1 MQLFILEKPAN
12 FATDLKSRLPANGS
26 IELQHIENPRTLLEQ
41 LPKQPSLV
49 VLDCALLESELRPM
63 LKRIREHSMSTNV
76 IVLCEQHETPQ
87 AQSWL
92 DVFRFDYLVKDENTS
107 TRLWNSVQRAFEQWS
122 AVQAMK
128 RMRTAATFAVEQPI
142 EQSRVQDEGFGL
154 LLSEE
159 RSMRAYEHMILQSF
173 LDKYN
178 HNVQL
183 VARKLQ
189 IGKSTIYRMLKEVE
203 ETT

>member
-1 MQLFILEKPAN
+1 MRYLSLLPFLGLVAIVATTGALFQPGAWYAALVKPA
-12 FATDLKSRLPANGS
+12 FTPPGWLFGPVWTV
-26 IELQHIENPRTLLEQ
+26 IY
-41 LPKQPSLV
+41 
-49 VLDCALLESELRPM
+49 VLIAISGWM
-63 LKRIREHSMSTNV
+63 V
-76 IVLCEQHETPQ
+76 
-87 AQSWL
+87 W
-92 DVFRFDYLVKDENTS
+92 
-107 TRLWNSVQRAFEQWS
+107 RA
-122 AVQAMK
+122 
-128 RMRTAATFAVEQPI
+128 
-142 EQSRVQDEGFGL
+142 EGFGL